1 MKRISI
7 ALVTSLFLLSSC
19 QPSSTPVVYNVSN
32 VFNIDNKPVN
42 PFNTAIALTM
52 FNNRDLNLIFPL
64 FEAEIHRLHRLFDSY
79 NYYSIDGRL
88 LNNLSVINDNYGSGQ
103 AVTVDK
109 DLIELIKQSV
119 EMMKLTEGYFNPT
132 LGILIDLWS
141 PLFVPFQQE
150 LGVDPDPQLVAS
162 ALKCS
167 ATLNSIDQVIELNE
181 TNSTVRFNRIEGCDG
196 KAKLALGAIAK
207 GYAMERAKEIIG
219 EYSYLIDGGRSS
231 LITNGI
237 NPNPDRDSWNVVILT
252 PYLGN
257 NLAIAAVNNSNT
269 FTTSGDYENSFIK
282 DNMDGTFTVRHH
294 ILNPFTGYSEN
305 IYRSFTILSSQQ
317 AGLMD
322 ALGTALFNIKDL
334 TVINRIVTN
343 VETRYNLQAQILFQ
357 QEVLIDNQPKLNI
370 SIDRIFY
377 ESFIQTSISSLV
389 NQTTVLD

>member
-79 NYYSIDGRL
+79 NYYNIDGRL

-109 DLIELIKQSV
+109 DLIELINQSV

-343 VETRYNLQAQILFQ
+343 VETRYNLQAHILFQ

>member
-79 NYYSIDGRL
+79 NYYNIDGRL

-237 NPNPDRDSWNVVILT
+237 NPNPDRNSWNVVILT

-257 NLAIAAVNNSNT
+257 NLAIASVSNSNT

-282 DNMDGTFTVRHH
+282 DNQDGTFTVRHH

-305 IYRSFTILSSQQ
+305 TYRSFTILSNQQ

-343 VETRYNLQAQILFQ
+343 VETRYNLQAHILFQ

>member
-1 MKRISI
+1 MKRISL

-79 NYYSIDGRL
+79 NYYNIDGRL

-343 VETRYNLQAQILFQ
+343 VETRFNLQAHILFQ

>member
-79 NYYSIDGRL
+79 NYYNIDGRL

-282 DNMDGTFTVRHH
+282 NNMDGTFTVRHH

-343 VETRYNLQAQILFQ
+343 VETRYNLQAHILFQ

>member
-7 ALVTSLFLLSSC
+7 VLLASLILLSSC
-19 QPSSTPVVYNVSN
+19 QPSSTPVAFNVSN
-32 VFNIDNKPVN
+32 VFNADNQPVN

-52 FNNRDLNLIFPL
+52 FNSRDLNSVFPL

-79 NYYSIDGRL
+79 NYYNVDGKQ
-88 LNNLSVINDNYGSGQ
+88 LNNLSVINDNYGSGK
-103 AVTVDK
+103 AVVVDP
-109 DLIELIKQSV
+109 DLLELITQSIQ
-119 EMMKLTEGYFNPT
+119 MMKLTEGYFNPT
-132 LGILIDLWS
+132 LGVLIDLWS

-150 LGVDPDPQLVAS
+150 LGIDPEPQLVAS

-167 ATLNSIDQVIELNE
+167 ATLANIDQVIEINQ
-181 TNSTVRFNRIEGCDG
+181 TNSTVKFNKIEGCAG
-196 KAKLALGAIAK
+196 RAKLALGAIAK
-207 GYAMERAKEIIG
+207 GYAMEKAKLIIG
-219 EYSYLIDGGRSS
+219 DYPYLIDGGRSS

-282 DNMDGTFTVRHH
+282 DNQDGTFTVRHH

-305 IYRSFTILSSQQ
+305 TYRSFTILSDQQ

-322 ALGTALFNIKDL
+322 ALGTALFNISDL
-334 TVINRIVTN
+334 SDIKRIVAN
-343 VETRYNLQAQILFQ
+343 VENSFNLKANILFQ
-357 QEVLIDNQPKLNI
+357 KEVLVEDQPKLNI
-370 SIDRIFY
+370 SIDRNFY
-377 ESFIQTSISSLV
+377 ESFIETSISSLV
-389 NQTTVLD
+389 NQTTILD

>member
-79 NYYSIDGRL
+79 NYYNIDGRL

-162 ALKCS
+162 ALECS

-282 DNMDGTFTVRHH
+282 DNLDGTFTVRHH

-343 VETRYNLQAQILFQ
+343 VETRYNLQAHILFQ
-357 QEVLIDNQPKLNI
+357 QEVLIDNQTKLNI

>member
-1 MKRISI
+1 MKRISFVLLMS
-7 ALVTSLFLLSSC
+7 LVLLSSC
-19 QPSSTPVVYNVSN
+19 QPSSTPIAYNVSN
-32 VFNIDNKPVN
+32 VFNIDNQPVN

-52 FNNRDLNLIFPL
+52 FNSRNLNSIFPI
-64 FEAEIHRLHRLFDSY
+64 FETEIHRLHRLFDGY
-79 NYYSIDGRL
+79 NYYNIDGKK
-88 LNNLSVINDNYGSGQ
+88 LNNLSVINDNYGSDI
-103 AVTVDK
+103 AIVVEK

-132 LGILIDLWS
+132 LGVLIDLWS

-150 LGVDPDPQLVAS
+150 LGVDPEPQLVTA

-167 ATLNSIDQVIELNE
+167 ASLNNIDQVIEINE
-181 TNSTVRFNRIEGCDG
+181 TNSTIKFNKIDGCEAR
-196 KAKLALGAIAK
+196 AKLALGAIAK

-219 EYSYLIDGGRSS
+219 DYPYLIDGGRSS

-237 NPNPDRDSWNVVILT
+237 NPNPDRNSWNVVILA

-257 NLAIAAVNNSNT
+257 NLAIAAVSNSNT

-282 DNMDGTFTVRHH
+282 DNQDGTFTVRHH

-305 IYRSFTILSSQQ
+305 TYRSFTILSNQQ

-322 ALGTALFNIKDL
+322 ALGTALFNIDDL

-343 VETRYNLQAQILFQ
+343 VENRFNVQAHILFQ
-357 QEVLIDNQPKLNI
+357 QEVFIENQPKLNI

-389 NQTTVLD
+389 NQTTILD

>member
-1 MKRISI
+1 MKRISV

-19 QPSSTPVVYNVSN
+19 QPSSTPVAYNVSN
-32 VFNIDNKPVN
+32 VFNIENQPVN

-79 NYYSIDGRL
+79 NYYSIDGKQ
-88 LNNLSVINDNYGSGQ
+88 LNNLSVINDSYGSGS
-103 AVTVDK
+103 VVVVDK

-141 PLFVPFQQE
+141 PLFVPFQQR
-150 LGVDPDPQLVAS
+150 LGLDPDPLLVTS

-167 ATLNSIDQVIELNE
+167 ATLENIDQVIEINE
-181 TNSTVRFNRIEGCDG
+181 TNSTVKFNKIEGCDG
-196 KAKLALGAIAK
+196 QAKLALGAIAK

-219 EYSYLIDGGRSS
+219 DFPYLIDGGRSS

-282 DNMDGTFTVRHH
+282 DNLDGTFTVRHH

-305 IYRSFTILSSQQ
+305 IYRSFTILSNQQ

-322 ALGTALFNIKDL
+322 ALGTALFNVNDL
-334 TVINRIVTN
+334 TVIKRIVTK
-343 VETRYNLQAQILFQ
+343 VETRFNIKAQILFQ
-357 QEVLIDNQPKLNI
+357 TEVIVDNQPKLNI
-370 SIDRIFY
+370 SIDRLFY
-377 ESFIQTSISSLV
+377 ESFIQTSISGLV
-389 NQTTVLD
+389 NQTTILD

>member
-79 NYYSIDGRL
+79 NYYNIDGRL

>member
-1 MKRISI
+1 MKRISV

-19 QPSSTPVVYNVSN
+19 QPSSTPVAYNVSN
-32 VFNIDNKPVN
+32 VFNIENQPVN

-79 NYYSIDGRL
+79 NYYSIDGKQ
-88 LNNLSVINDNYGSGQ
+88 LNNLSVINDSYGSGS
-103 AVTVDK
+103 VVVVDK

-132 LGILIDLWS
+132 LGVLIDLWS
-141 PLFVPFQQE
+141 PLFVPFQQR
-150 LGVDPDPQLVAS
+150 LGLDPDPQLVTS
-162 ALKCS
+162 ALKCA
-167 ATLNSIDQVIELNE
+167 ATLENIDQVIEINE
-181 TNSTVRFNRIEGCDG
+181 TNSTIKFNRIEGCEG
-196 KAKLALGAIAK
+196 QAKLALGAIAK

-219 EYSYLIDGGRSS
+219 DYPYLIDGGRSS

-282 DNMDGTFTVRHH
+282 DNLDGTFTVRHH

-305 IYRSFTILSSQQ
+305 IYRSFTILSNQQ

-322 ALGTALFNIKDL
+322 ALGTALFNVNDL
-334 TVINRIVTN
+334 TVIKRIVTK
-343 VETRYNLQAQILFQ
+343 VETRFNIKAQILFQ
-357 QEVLIDNQPKLNI
+357 TEVIVDNQPKLNI
-370 SIDRIFY
+370 SIDRLFY
-377 ESFIQTSISSLV
+377 ESFIQTSISGLV
-389 NQTTVLD
+389 NQTTILD

>member
-79 NYYSIDGRL
+79 NYYNIDGRL

-343 VETRYNLQAQILFQ
+343 VETRYNLQAHILFQ

>member
-79 NYYSIDGRL
+79 NYYNIDGRL

-343 VETRYNLQAQILFQ
+343 VETRFNLQAHILFQ

>member
-79 NYYSIDGRL
+79 NYYNIDGRL

-343 VETRYNLQAQILFQ
+343 VETRYNLQAHILFQ
-357 QEVLIDNQPKLNI
+357 QEVLINNQPKLNI

>member
-343 VETRYNLQAQILFQ
+343 VETRYNLQAHILFQ